1 MARAGLVYVGTTN
14 GLVIYSDPGGT
25 GRWRRVA
32 HVLDG
37 QAIDAMLAVD
47 ALVVMVVTHDG
58 KALRTLDG
66 GEHWAEAPADDA
78 ETLLALVHSD
88 ETVVATAQGPA
99 RWRDARFVA
108 TDTRALAL
116 LSGKQEVLLAATA
129 GGTRLV
135 RSEDGGASWESAEVA
150 CPLAGGVCTIA
161 PASYHMD
168 VAWAGTDGGQLLCS
182 DDRGRHWHE
191 VTQEDAG
198 VLSLAVVRL
207 I

>member
-1 MARAGLVYVGTTN
+1 MAKAGLVYVGTTD
-14 GLVIYSDPGGT
+14 GLVIYSDPGGI
-25 GRWRRVA
+25 GRWRRVG

-66 GEHWAEAPADDA
+66 GEHWAEAPAEDA
-78 ETLLALVHSD
+78 ASLLALVNSD
-88 ETVVATAQGPA
+88 EPVVATAHGPA

-108 TDTRALAL
+108 TNARALAL

-129 GGTRLV
+129 GGTILV
-135 RSEDGGASWESAEVA
+135 RSEDGGSSWESAEVA
-150 CPLAGGVCTIA
+150 CPLAGGVCTIV

-182 DDRGRHWHE
+182 DDRGRHWRE
-191 VTQEDAG
+191 VTQENAG